1 LITFI
6 PLDRHRPTRTATKGG
21 STIVLGPATEI
32 FGEFE
37 RNENEVFLK
46 VLRDEDIQREDIIV
60 IKE

>member
-1 LITFI
+1 M
-6 PLDRHRPTRTATKGG
+6 
-21 STIVLGPATEI
+21 LGPATEI